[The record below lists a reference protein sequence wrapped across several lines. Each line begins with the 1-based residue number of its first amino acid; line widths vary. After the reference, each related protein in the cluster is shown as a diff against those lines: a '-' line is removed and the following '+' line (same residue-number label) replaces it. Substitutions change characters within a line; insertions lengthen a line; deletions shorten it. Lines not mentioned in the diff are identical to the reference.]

1 MAARDNPSPLEDW
14 FGWIYFAAWGFSGY
28 PQVCLIFQQGSTV
41 GLSPDFVIINYVGFL
56 SYAIFTFASYNSD
69 AVSSAYIR
77 HTGFP
82 PQINS
87 SDLIFAIHGVC
98 LNSLIAAQILYY
110 PPRIPPKTSV
120 TVICVACQVAVFV
133 GMGMCI
139 YGYFDWYI
147 YLRIIGMVKVLASLV
162 KHIPQAVLN
171 HVRRSTVGWSFSGIC
186 LDTVGGIFSIAQ
198 QTARCFRVESL
209 APFTS
214 NYAKTFLAAESL
226 LFDIF
231 FIVQYFMFHPSHH
244 EAPRNDL
251 KDFGEADALDA
262 AEASP
267 TLSSE

>member
-1 MAARDNPSPLEDW
+1 MVGRDNPSSLEDW

-28 PQVCLIFQQGSTV
+28 PQVYLIFQQGSTA

-56 SYAIFTFASYNSD
+56 SYAIFTFVSYNTE

-87 SDLIFAIHGVC
+87 SDLIFALHGVC

-110 PPRIPPKTSV
+110 PPRIPPRTSI
-120 TVICVACQVAVFV
+120 TVICVTCQVAVFV
-133 GMGMCI
+133 GLGMCT

-147 YLRIIGMVKVLASLV
+147 YLRIIGMVKVLASLF
-162 KHIPQAVLN
+162 KLIPQAVLN

-186 LDTVGGIFSIAQ
+186 LDTVGSIFSMAQ

-214 NYAKTFLAAESL
+214 NYAKTFLAVESL

-231 FIVQYFMFHPSHH
+231 FIVQYFMFHPFQH
-244 EAPRNDL
+244 EDLRNEL
-251 KDFGEADALDA
+251 KDIGEADPLDTD
-262 AEASP
+262 EVSP
-267 TLSSE
+267 TLSSD